1 MNIPFLS
8 LHDVT
13 AKYKDEIHEAVKRV
27 VDSGWY
33 LQGKE
38 NEQFEKHYAEYIGTK
53 HCIGCANGLDALIW
67 IFRAYIELGVMQP
80 GDEVIVPANT
90 YIATILAITENG
102 LIPVLVEPR
111 QDTLQIDD
119 SLIEERITERTKA
132 ICIVHLYGRLAYTE
146 KIGELCAKYGLK
158 LIEDNAQAHGCSY
171 RAPQSPEGE
180 VVATTMQE
188 RTGVNM
194 ADPAYYPT
202 LKKRAAEMRAN
213 PTEAENILW
222 NALSEQKLGY
232 KIRRQHIVSQYI
244 LDFAYHDCRLAI
256 ELDGGYHNTE
266 DQQYDD
272 AVRTKNLE
280 ALGWHVL
287 RFTNDEVYNN
297 LDEVLAKIK
306 SAIESATAT
315 SPTDASPL
323 GECGAGRLAKR
334 TGSLGDAAGH
344 SFYPGKNLGALG
356 DGGAVTTDD
365 DELAAAIR
373 ALANYGSQKKYVF
386 KYTGR
391 NSRLDEI
398 QAAVLDV
405 KLRHLDE
412 DLKARQE
419 IADYYYD
426 HIDNP
431 LIELPV
437 RLPHENNVYHLF
449 PILVKNLPHNPLE
462 GKSSCQ
468 EYLGDSTCM
477 GDFLQV
483 HTATSPSGDCGA
495 GLCGADSLRD
505 KLQKY
510 LEDNGVGTVI
520 HYPIP
525 PHLQECYQNS
535 PFRGLGG
542 LPITELLADCEL
554 SLPIS
559 PTMTMEEA
567 AEVVRLVNEFKE

>member
-13 AKYKDEIHEAVKRV
+13 AKYKDEIHEAVLRV

-38 NEQFEKHYAEYIGTK
+38 NEQFEQHYAEYIGTK

-102 LIPVLVEPR
+102 LVPVLVEPR
-111 QDTLQIDD
+111 IDTLQIDD
-119 SLIEERITERTKA
+119 SLIEERITDRTKA
-132 ICIVHLYGRLAYTE
+132 ICIVHLYGRIAYTE
-146 KIGELCAKYGLK
+146 KIGELCKKYNLK
-158 LIEDNAQAHGCSY
+158 LIEDNAQAHGCKFE
-171 RAPQSPEGE
+171 AKGE
-180 VVATTMQE
+180 
-188 RTGVNM
+188 R
-194 ADPAYYPT
+194 
-202 LKKRAAEMRAN
+202 
-213 PTEAENILW
+213 
-222 NALSEQKLGY
+222 
-232 KIRRQHIVSQYI
+232 
-244 LDFAYHDCRLAI
+244 
-256 ELDGGYHNTE
+256 
-266 DQQYDD
+266 
-272 AVRTKNLE
+272 LE
-280 ALGWHVL
+280 AKGK
-287 RFTNDEVYNN
+287 EY
-297 LDEVLAKIK
+297 
-306 SAIESATAT
+306 
-315 SPTDASPL
+315 
-323 GECGAGRLAKR
+323 KR

-356 DGGAVTTDD
+356 DGGAVTTND

-412 DLKARQE
+412 DTRLRQQ

-431 LIELPV
+431 LITIPKHLPDT
-437 RLPHENNVYHLF
+437 ENVYHLF
-449 PILVKNLPHNPLE
+449 PILVKNTLPFRE
-462 GKSSCQ
+462 EK
-468 EYLGDSTCM
+468 E
-477 GDFLQV
+477 V
-483 HTATSPSGDCGA
+483 
-495 GLCGADSLRD
+495 GLCRD
-505 KLQKY
+505 CLQAY
-510 LEDNGVGTVI
+510 LAENGVGTVI

-525 PHLQECYQNS
+525 PHLQECYKNHPS
-535 PFRGLGG
+535 LSKGRVGDRL
-542 LPITELLADCEL
+542 ITEQIANEEL
-554 SLPIS
+554 SLPMS
-559 PTMTMEEA
+559 PTMTIEQA
-567 AEVVRLVNEFKE
+567 AEVVRLINEWKG